1 MPVPSRS
8 ARLAAAVAAGALAS
22 TVLAADVSTVE
33 PAPLRCGT
41 GVHAAEAI
49 GFVWFPQGQVFCPLI
64 ADPKQVR
71 TFASYLRGEFP
82 SLSPERRNVG
92 SVGIGDTVRFF
103 RDGGPTPGDGV
114 QLGLDAAVFAQF
126 NLDAPSADLINA
138 DYTFGIPLTFRHGGF
153 SGRVRVYHQS
163 SHLGDEYLAHSPDVV
178 NQGLSFESVDAVLS
192 QDLGPLRVYAGGEYL
207 FDRHPSTLQ
216 TTVAHAGTE
225 LHLGPPRGV
234 HFVAALDVKASEQ
247 RDWDPAWSARAGVEI
262 AHWSSPDHPPRVWS
276 VLGEYYDG
284 PSPYGQFFLDQ
295 TRFFGF
301 GFHFLL

>member
-1 MPVPSRS
+1 MAAPSRS
-8 ARLAAAVAAGALAS
+8 ARLAAAAAAVALAS
-22 TVLAADVSTVE
+22 PAVASDGATAE
-33 PAPLRCGT
+33 PPPLRCGT
-41 GVHAAEAI
+41 GVHPAEGS
-49 GFVWFPQGQVFCPLI
+49 GFVWFPQGQVFCPLL

-82 SLSPERRNVG
+82 SISASKRDVG

-103 RDGGPTPGDGV
+103 RNGGPSPGEGV

-138 DYTFGIPLTFRHGGF
+138 DYTFGIPLTFRRGPV
-153 SGRVRVYHQS
+153 SGRVRLYHQS
-163 SHLGDEYLAHSPDVV
+163 SHLGDEYLAHSTDVV
-178 NQGLSFESVDAVLS
+178 NQGLSFESVDMVLS
-192 QDLGPLRVYAGGEYL
+192 GDLGPLRIYAGGEYL
-207 FDRHPSTLQ
+207 FDRHPSTLDPY
-216 TTVAHAGTE
+216 VAHAGTE
-225 LHLGPPRGV
+225 LHVGPPRGV
-234 HFVAALDVKASEQ
+234 HFVAALDVKASQQ
-247 RDWDPAWSARAGVEI
+247 RDWDPAWSARAGIEI

-295 TRFFGF
+295 TRFYGF